1 MVQLSRLQTYKNP
14 PRLMNRSM
22 CLRRFH
28 FLFAV
33 NDNVVDCETLAGC
46 SGYPRRVGARRS
58 ASIPPAASV
67 LATTAH
73 PGEPGKD
80 RSQSKHRQPVAT
92 PSRQRNERQR
102 RHRRSVRREL
112 EKLLDLIIAGV
123 RLRRR
128 RKARKRMHHCS
139 VQRKG
144 GASAL
149 TKNGHLCSP
158 KVTQAK
164 NSTCRRARENHI
176 SSPPMACPL
185 SSHHPLRCLAR
196 SQFAPKVIHLG
207 RKARSRA
214 AFGAPNSTANATLQ
228 PWRAGS
234 PAKLVQVDQFR
245 RPDLGEQPQVNSR

>member
-80 RSQSKHRQPVAT
+80 RSQSKHANQLRPRLGSATNGNDGTVAQSAESSKNFLT
-92 PSRQRNERQR
+92 S
-102 RHRRSVRREL
+102 S
-112 EKLLDLIIAGV
+112 LLAFVSGGVGKPESGCIIA
-123 RLRRR
+123 RFSA
-128 RKARKRMHHCS
+128 KAGL
-139 VQRKG
+139 QR
-144 GASAL
+144 
-149 TKNGHLCSP
+149 
-158 KVTQAK
+158 
-164 NSTCRRARENHI
+164 
-176 SSPPMACPL
+176 
-185 SSHHPLRCLAR
+185 
-196 SQFAPKVIHLG
+196 
-207 RKARSRA
+207 
-214 AFGAPNSTANATLQ
+214 
-228 PWRAGS
+228 
-234 PAKLVQVDQFR
+234 
-245 RPDLGEQPQVNSR
+245 